1 MKVVGITS
9 CPSGVAHTYM
19 SAEALKLSGEK
30 LGIEVKIETQ
40 GGAGIENELSA
51 KDIEEAVCA
60 VIVNDV
66 ALKGLDRLKGKKV
79 IKMGVS
85 DIIKKSD
92 AIMKKIQDTFQ

>member
-19 SAEALKLSGEK
+19 AAEALKLSGQK
-30 LGIEVKIETQ
+30 LGIDVKIETQ
-40 GGAGIENELSA
+40 GGAGVENELSQ
-51 KDIEEAVCA
+51 KDIEEAACV
-60 VIVNDV
+60 VLVNDV
-66 ALKGLDRLKGKKV
+66 SLKGMERFQGKKV